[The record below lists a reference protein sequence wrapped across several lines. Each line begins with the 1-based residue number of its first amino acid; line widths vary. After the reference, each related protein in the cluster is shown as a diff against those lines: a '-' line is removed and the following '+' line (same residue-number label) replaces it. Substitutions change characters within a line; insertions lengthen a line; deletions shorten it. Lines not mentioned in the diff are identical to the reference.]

1 MTTTKRLLLIA
12 ALLLIVAAVILGV
25 LSLLPPDPGVTK
37 ANFDRIEKGMTQAEV
52 QEMFGGKGIFLERSD
67 PPYYCWQADD
77 GSWANILFSDD
88 CVTDKLWRDSGE
100 TFLDTIRRW
109 LHLR

>member
-37 ANFDRIEKGMTQAEV
+37 ANFDRIEKGMTQRI
-52 QEMFGGKGIFLERSD
+52 M
-67 PPYYCWQADD
+67 
-77 GSWANILFSDD
+77 
-88 CVTDKLWRDSGE
+88 GE
-100 TFLDTIRRW
+100 YPVLGR
-109 LHLR
+109 LRH